1 MACCCGSGSGSAS
14 ALPILTGAGQPVTP
28 PDPTTHLPL
37 YRDVT
42 TGHLWLWSGGAWS
55 ITRAPIDWMIGALA
69 STPLQPTDFI
79 TINRGGTPG
88 NPDSGTYYVATIQDL
103 AAAVGT
109 IVGATTVSSADAAID
124 VTPSGSNYA
133 VGFNPQGGAAEIAG
147 DTTALAT
154 LFGAATISLL
164 SDVSNSVPN
173 VNDALVWNGSAW
185 APVPLS
191 ALTND
196 SFVNGG
202 SITGGGTTLT
212 LTYNT
217 GSLPPVNINVAN
229 IVPNY
234 DNSTSGLSSTNMQ
247 AAIDELA
254 AAVAGSMTNIGTG
267 QAVYAG
273 YNSGSGFHEFRSIDG
288 ANGVS
293 VSISGNTIMVQ
304 FDPGSLTPV
313 AIQQLATMIA
323 ADATAIAT
331 IAGAIDLGDLADVNT
346 AGASNGDVLTYQS
359 GQWVPAAPPSGGGG
373 PGPEEVLQGICA
385 DCFDDAL
392 AQGLGAGDYWLNTGT
407 NPPMLFQWDGTNLTG
422 VSPLPDIFVCCNS
435 FDVYVQCNGQMV
447 GAMAVGPELAHMVMT
462 VFCAASEA
470 DALAAGLQAH
480 QYWLDTSVTP
490 PQLMHY
496 NGTTSTL
503 APFTPK
509 VVMCCNTGD
518 VYIRCESGAS
528 SDLFLLGSFGGGG
541 IPAGNVQVNACPAGP
556 INADTDAQT
565 AFCTLSD
572 YVTHI
577 PASNVTVTA
586 CPSGPINTNTDLQTA
601 LCTLSATSG
610 GPLPFTGAP
619 TAEIVAYRRNTI
631 AVNYVIARQTNV
643 SSLSVSVSSG
653 RLRLN
658 LTSPIQAVKLGNA
671 QPHSTVLGHGV
682 ALISVGTVFNNPA
695 PLEDEGVSSSIRFR
709 GPNVSVSSYPS
720 LAPISYVDVFSG
732 PVSSIWS
739 GSTMGH
745 ISYLVVA
752 IYDAVI

>member
-42 TGHLWLWSGGAWS
+42 TGYLWLWSGGTWS
-55 ITRAPIDWMIGALA
+55 VTRAPIDWMIGALVG
-69 STPLQPTDFI
+69 TPLQPTDFI

-88 NPDSGTYYVATIQDL
+88 NPDSGTYYVATVQDL
-103 AAAVGT
+103 AAAVGS

-124 VTPSGSNYA
+124 VTVSGSNYA

-147 DTTALAT
+147 DATALAT
-154 LFGAATISLL
+154 LFGAATLNML
-164 SDVSNSVPN
+164 SDVSSSVPN

-217 GSLPPVNINVAN
+217 ASLPPVNINVAN

-234 DNSTSGLSSTNMQ
+234 DNSVSGLSSTNMQ

-254 AAVAGSMTNIGTG
+254 AMFGGNFTNIGTG
-267 QAVYAG
+267 TGVYAG
-273 YNSGSGFHEFRSIDG
+273 FNSGSGFHEFYSIDG

-293 VSISGNTIMVQ
+293 VSLSGNTIMVQ

-323 ADATAIAT
+323 GDTTAIAT
-331 IAGAIDLGDLADVNT
+331 IAGAINLGDLADVNT
-346 AGASNGDVLTYQS
+346 AGATNGDVLTYQS

-373 PGPEEVLQGICA
+373 GPAIEEVLQGICA

-392 AQGLGAGDYWLNTGT
+392 AQGLSAGDYWLNTGT
-407 NPPMLFQWDGTNLTG
+407 TPPMLFQWDGTNLNG

-435 FDVYVQCNGQMV
+435 FDVYVQCSGQMV

-462 VFCAASEA
+462 VICAASEA
-470 DALAAGLQAH
+470 DAIAAGLQAH
-480 QYWLDTSVTP
+480 QYWLDTSSTP

-496 NGTTSTL
+496 NGTTSAP

-509 VVMCCNTGD
+509 VVMCCNAGD
-518 VYIRCESGAS
+518 VYIRCESGAGT
-528 SDLFLLGSFGGGG
+528 DLVLFGSFGGGS
-541 IPAGNVQVNACPAGP
+541 IPASSVQVTACPAGP
-556 INADTDAQT
+556 INVD
-565 AFCTLSD
+565 
-572 YVTHI
+572 
-577 PASNVTVTA
+577 
-586 CPSGPINTNTDLQTA
+586 TDLQTVI
-601 LCTLSATSG
+601 CTLSGFAGSVSG
-610 GPLPFTGAP
+610 VAILEEDIYPPAP
-619 TAEIVAYRRNTI
+619 TPANTWTDVQFGTLLHDGI
-631 AVNYVIARQTNV
+631 GG
-643 SSLSVSVSSG
+643 VSVSGASITLPAGTYIAFGSPVGRRNSASG
-653 RLRLN
+653 IGPRLWLRV
-658 LTSPIQAVKLGNA
+658 TDG
-671 QPHSTVLGHGV
+671 STVL
-682 ALISVGTVFNNPA
+682 SETT
-695 PLEDEGVSSSIRFR
+695 
-709 GPNVSVSSYPS
+709 SVSLGPRGS
-720 LAPISYVDVFSG
+720 LWQLLLRPWVLAAATPVTVQMYADQALTPDPGYTTTHLQLPISSG
-732 PVSSIWS
+732 TLMI
-739 GSTMGH
+739 MR
-745 ISYLVVA
+745 LA
-752 IYDAVI
+752 